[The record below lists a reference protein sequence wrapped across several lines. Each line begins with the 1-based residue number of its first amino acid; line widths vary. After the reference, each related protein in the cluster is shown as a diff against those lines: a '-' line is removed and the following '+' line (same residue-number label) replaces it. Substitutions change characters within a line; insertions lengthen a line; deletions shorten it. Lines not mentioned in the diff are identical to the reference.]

1 MRLSFNWLSDFVDL
15 SGLSPQDVA
24 DRLTMCAFE
33 VEEVRKVGSEI
44 EGPVVTGEI
53 VEINPHPNA
62 DKIRLTRVKVSRD
75 ADPVDIVCGAD
86 NIIVG
91 QRVPVALP
99 GARVINRHDGSPLPI
114 KETKI
119 RGAVSRGMLCSAQEL
134 GISGKDS
141 EGIVILSGMPE
152 LGTDIKALLE
162 LRPDWL
168 LHVEPRSNRPDAL
181 SVLGLAREVAALF
194 GRPLR
199 EPDWQLPP
207 EDKTS
212 MAVRVEVE
220 DPDDCPFF
228 TIRVLEGLQIE
239 PAPLKIVRRLE
250 AIGVRPVSN
259 VVDITNYV
267 LHEMGQPLH
276 AYDLAHIRGPLL
288 KVRRARTGE
297 RLLTIDGR
305 ERELTEEVLAI
316 ADAGG
321 VVGVAGVMGGKGS
334 EVSRETTF
342 VALEAASFAAA
353 QVRRGSRLL
362 GLSSDSSLR
371 FERGVDLAAVRKASD
386 RASFL
391 ILKSCGGYLG
401 KLTFAGSDRIKPVS
415 VSLRLRELTRLLEIR
430 LDAKQVAELVSP
442 LGFQAT
448 AMTSEAVEVFVP
460 SFRQKDVTRE
470 VDLVEEVCRLWGY
483 DRIPASMPRS
493 TAAPAPPEPTEQ
505 KVRQA
510 LAACGLSET
519 WISSLV
525 GLQDLDQSSDGQS
538 GQGSSVHVL
547 NPLSADH
554 QVLRQSLIPGLVR
567 AVAYN
572 QDRGRRDV
580 WLFEIGRVYRR
591 GGQST
596 VRDPGAVEERRVA
609 GAICGERLRSVWQA
623 GPPGGAKQD
632 QAEGFFRAKGV
643 VEALLERLNYRLD
656 KIDFRCSDKA
666 PSWLHPGRSALVATA
681 SVSLGW
687 LGELHPA
694 VADAAG
700 LRDVVNLF
708 ELNLEALQAHAQALQ
723 FQEIFSTPAVTRD
736 LTADLPD
743 TVAQGEAARLI
754 RAAAGLYLT
763 SLEMVGIYRLKEGV
777 KSLTYRLTFQ
787 HPEHTLT
794 NEEVEERLRSV
805 REALTDELSARF
817 RL

>member
-15 SGLSPQDVA
+15 SGLTPQDVA
-24 DRLTMCAFE
+24 DRLTMSAFE
-33 VEEVRKVGSEI
+33 VEEIRQVGSEI
-44 EGPVVTGEI
+44 VGPVVAGEI

-62 DKIRLTRVKVSRD
+62 DKIRLTRVKVSQD
-75 ADPVDIVCGAD
+75 GEPVDIVCGAD

-99 GARVINRHDGSPLPI
+99 GACVINRHDGSPLPI

-119 RGAVSRGMLCSAQEL
+119 RGAVSRGMLCSAPEL
-134 GISGKDS
+134 GITGKES
-141 EGIVILSGMPE
+141 EGILMLSGIPA

-162 LRPDWL
+162 LKPDWI

-199 EPDWQLPP
+199 EPDWQLPS

-212 MAVRVEVE
+212 MEVRVESE

-228 TIRVLEGLQIE
+228 TIRVLEGLRIE

-250 AIGVRPVSN
+250 AIGVRPVNN

-276 AYDLAHIRGPLL
+276 AYDLAHVRGPFL
-288 KVRRARTGE
+288 KVRRARLGE
-297 RLLTIDGR
+297 RLVTIDGR

-321 VVGVAGVMGGKGS
+321 VVGVAGVMGGKTS
-334 EVSRETTF
+334 EVTAETTF
-342 VALEAASFAAA
+342 VALEAASFASA

-371 FERGVDLAAVRKASD
+371 FERGVDLAAVRRASD

-391 ILKSCGGYLG
+391 ILRSCGGYLG
-401 KLTFAGSDRIKPVS
+401 KLSFAGSDKIRPVS
-415 VSLRLRELTRLLEIR
+415 VSLRLKELTRLLEVR
-430 LDAKQVAELVSP
+430 LDGQQVADLVSP

-448 AMTSEAVEVFVP
+448 AVTPEAVEVSVP
-460 SFRQKDVTRE
+460 SYRQKDVTRE
-470 VDLVEEVCRLWGY
+470 IDLVEEVCRLWGY
-483 DRIPASMPRS
+483 DRIPTSMPRS
-493 TAAPAPPEPTEQ
+493 TAAPAPLEPTEQ
-505 KVRQA
+505 KVREA
-510 LAACGLSET
+510 LAALGLSET

-525 GLQDLDQSSDGQS
+525 GLQDLAESPDGQS
-538 GQGSSVHVL
+538 GQGSSVRVL
-547 NPLSADH
+547 NPLSEDH
-554 QVLRQSLIPGLVR
+554 QVLRQSLVPGLIR

-591 GGQST
+591 RGQST
-596 VRDPGAVEERRVA
+596 VKEPGAVEERRVA
-609 GAICGERLRSVWQA
+609 GVICGDKARSIWQEGPA
-623 GPPGGAKQD
+623 GGSKQD
-632 QAEGFFRAKGV
+632 QAQGFFRAKGV

-656 KIDFRCSDKA
+656 NTEFRRAEQA
-666 PSWLHPGRSALVATA
+666 PAWLHPGRSACVSTA

-700 LRDVVNLF
+700 LRDVVHLF
-708 ELNLEALQAHAQALQ
+708 ELDLEALQAHAAAPQ

-736 LTADLPD
+736 LTADVPEA
-743 TVAQGEAARLI
+743 VEQGEAARVI

-794 NEEVEERLRSV
+794 NEEVEEHLQSV
-805 REALTDELSARF
+805 REVLTAELSASF